1 MPPRTQA
8 FPSPHSQVT
17 KPLRRASSTTLRR
30 AHRLQGMPVAQR
42 VLGIDPGLHRTG
54 YGLIDVLDGA
64 RGLNGLRLV
73 EGGVLKARADDP
85 FAQRLQTL
93 FDGMTEVLEEHA
105 PDAVVVEDLFSTYSH
120 PRTAILMGHARGVL
134 LLAAQRA
141 MCPVHSFLPTEVKQ
155 VVAGNGHASKTSV
168 QQAVRA
174 RLRLAAPPNP
184 PDVADAL
191 AIAICFALRQASAAD
206 VATL

>member
-8 FPSPHSQVT
+8 FPPATQRV
-17 KPLRRASSTTLRR
+17 KPLRRASNSAVRR
-30 AHRLQGMPVAQR
+30 AHRLQGMEVAQR
-42 VLGIDPGLHRTG
+42 VLGIDPGLQRTG
-54 YGLIDVLDGA
+54 YGIIDIEDRG
-64 RGLNGLRLV
+64 RGLKLV
-73 EGGVLKARADDP
+73 EGGILKARADDP
-85 FAQRLQTL
+85 FPQRLQTL
-93 FDGMTEVLEEHA
+93 FDGLEEVLLEHA
-105 PDAVVVEDLFSTYSH
+105 PDAMVIEDLFSSYAH

-134 LLAAQRA
+134 MLAAQRQII
-141 MCPVHSFLPTEVKQ
+141 PVHAFLATEVKQ

-191 AIAICFALRQASAAD
+191 AIAICFAVRQQSASA
-206 VATL
+206 VAEF

>member
-8 FPSPHSQVT
+8 FPTALQNQRV
-17 KPLRRASSTTLRR
+17 KPLRRAATSTLRR
-30 AHRLQGMPVAQR
+30 AQRLGGMPVAGR
-42 VLGIDPGLHRTG
+42 ILGIDPGLQRTG
-54 YGLIDVLDGA
+54 YGLIDVEDGG
-64 RGLNGLRLV
+64 RCLKLV
-73 EGGVLKARADDP
+73 EGGILKARADDP

-93 FDGMTEVLEEHA
+93 FDGLVEVLQEHA
-105 PDAVVVEDLFSTYSH
+105 PDAMVVEDLFSSYSH

-134 LLAAQRA
+134 MLAAQRD
-141 MCPVHSFLPTEVKQ
+141 MVPVHSFLATEVKQ

-168 QQAVRA
+168 QQAVRT

-191 AIAICFALRQASAAD
+191 AIAICFALRQGNAAA
-206 VATL
+206 VAEF